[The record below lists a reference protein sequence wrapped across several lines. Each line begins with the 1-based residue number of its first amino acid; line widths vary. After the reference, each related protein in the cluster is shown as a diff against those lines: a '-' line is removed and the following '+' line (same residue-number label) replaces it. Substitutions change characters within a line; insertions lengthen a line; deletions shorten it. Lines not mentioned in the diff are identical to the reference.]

1 MTTNTSA
8 YAASA
13 LALQR
18 LILDEDLERLEDLLA
33 EFNAVRRTQN

>member
-8 YAASA
+8 DAASA

-18 LILDEDLERLEDLLA
+18 LILDEDLEHLEDLLA
-33 EFNAVRRTQN
+33 AVQSVRRTQN